1 MQDKVE
7 ENMKNRTLWTRL
19 GLLVFCGTLLVSGI
33 QIGRQN
39 VFSDR
44 KTQSVVQESTLVS
57 AAGEGEESTVT
68 LTADEAVS
76 GEKTES
82 VHVKAK
88 PDGTPE
94 EIAVEVTLK
103 NPGDSDV
110 ILDKTSLT
118 NIKNTQG
125 DEEYTLQ
132 PDGTLL
138 WENKGAN
145 ISYKGTATTD
155 LPVKVHLTYYLDGK
169 EIAPEKL
176 AGQSG
181 KLKIRFDY
189 ENTTSQ
195 TIYVDGKNV
204 NVKVPFVMLSALF
217 LDEDTA
223 SNISVENGK
232 VVDLD
237 GQQVVIGYAMP
248 GLADSLK
255 LADFEPTEDVDI
267 PEYVEVTADVTD
279 FSMDFTATVAST
291 GIFSELDTDK
301 LSDVDDLTEAMD
313 ELNDAS
319 GKLVDGMSG
328 LFDGVSA
335 FDDSMG
341 EYLKGVKAVDSG
353 VDTFKTALEQM
364 DANKNALQGGAKTL
378 ADSLTALSD
387 QLQQI
392 PSSADEVSADDEQ
405 MKAALSAATALSGDA
420 KKLLATIEAMKTS
433 MDQAKTFVSDAK
445 TYRDQVKAKADT
457 VAGEIK
463 SAKEALDKVEAK
475 GELDK
480 DKISVD
486 TGKVSEAV
494 ENAAKTAAAKAAE
507 GKNLSEDEK
516 KAIAD
521 AAAKAAKDA
530 VDKKDVLVS
539 VSDDAVKTSVE
550 GTDGV
555 KEQLDKALDDLNS
568 MPTLDIPDLSL
579 DTSAVDAVL
588 SDMQTQLATLKAYA
602 DAITGGADMVQTL
615 QDTLNGLKGN
625 AKALAEGSTQLSVG
639 VTALTDGIS
648 KLYSGSVELK
658 KGTGALVSVGPS
670 ISKGLSALRDGAKA
684 LKDGMKTFDE
694 EGIQELSDLAGDDLT
709 DVIDRVKALKDAD
722 VAYDNYSGLAKG
734 STGEVR
740 FVIETDAIEK

>member
-181 KLKIRFDY
+181 KLKLRFDY

-195 TIYVDGKNV
+195 MIYVDGKNV

-313 ELNDAS
+313 ELNEAS

-353 VDTFKTALEQM
+353 VDTFKRALEQM

-378 ADSLTALSD
+378 ADSLTVLSD

-494 ENAAKTAAAKAAE
+494 KNAAKTAAVKAAE

-516 KAIAD
+516 NAIAD
-521 AAAKAAKDA
+521 AAAEAAKDA
-530 VDKKDVLVS
+530 VDKKDVSIS

-555 KEQLDKALDDLNS
+555 KEQLDKALDNLNS

-625 AKALAEGSTQLSVG
+625 AKALAEGSTHLSAG
-639 VTALTDGIS
+639 VAALTDGIS

-658 KGTGALVSVGPS
+658 KGTGALVSAGPS

-684 LKDGMKTFDE
+684 LKDSMKTFDE
-694 EGIQELSDLAGDDLT
+694 DGIQELSDLAGDDLT

>member
-1 MQDKVE
+1 
-7 ENMKNRTLWTRL
+7 MKNRTLWTRL
-19 GLLVFCGTLLVSGI
+19 GLAVFCGALLVSGI

-39 VFSDR
+39 VFSDQ

-68 LTADEAVS
+68 LTAEEAVS
-76 GEKTES
+76 TDKTES

-94 EIAVEVTLK
+94 EITVDVTLK
-103 NPGDSDV
+103 NPGGSGA

-118 NIKNTQG
+118 DIKNTQG
-125 DEEYTLQ
+125 DEEYTQ
-132 PDGTLL
+132 QSDGTLL

-145 ISYKGTATTD
+145 ISYKGTGTEK

-204 NVKVPFVMLSALF
+204 NVKVPFVMLFALF

-291 GIFSELDTDK
+291 GVFSELDTDK

-341 EYLKGVKAVDSG
+341 GYLKGVKAVDSG
-353 VDTFKTALEQM
+353 VDTLKTALEQM
-364 DANKNALQGGAKTL
+364 N
-378 ADSLTALSD
+378 
-387 QLQQI
+387 
-392 PSSADEVSADDEQ
+392 
-405 MKAALSAATALSGDA
+405 
-420 KKLLATIEAMKTS
+420 
-433 MDQAKTFVSDAK
+433 
-445 TYRDQVKAKADT
+445 
-457 VAGEIK
+457 
-463 SAKEALDKVEAK
+463 
-475 GELDK
+475 
-480 DKISVD
+480 
-486 TGKVSEAV
+486 
-494 ENAAKTAAAKAAE
+494 
-507 GKNLSEDEK
+507 
-516 KAIAD
+516 
-521 AAAKAAKDA
+521 
-530 VDKKDVLVS
+530 
-539 VSDDAVKTSVE
+539 
-550 GTDGV
+550 
-555 KEQLDKALDDLNS
+555 
-568 MPTLDIPDLSL
+568 
-579 DTSAVDAVL
+579 
-588 SDMQTQLATLKAYA
+588 
-602 DAITGGADMVQTL
+602 
-615 QDTLNGLKGN
+615 
-625 AKALAEGSTQLSVG
+625 
-639 VTALTDGIS
+639 
-648 KLYSGSVELK
+648 
-658 KGTGALVSVGPS
+658 
-670 ISKGLSALRDGAKA
+670 
-684 LKDGMKTFDE
+684 
-694 EGIQELSDLAGDDLT
+694 
-709 DVIDRVKALKDAD
+709 
-722 VAYDNYSGLAKG
+722 
-734 STGEVR
+734 
-740 FVIETDAIEK
+740 

>member
-1 MQDKVE
+1 
-7 ENMKNRTLWTRL
+7 MKNRTLWTRL
-19 GLLVFCGTLLVSGI
+19 GLLVFCGALLVSGI

-39 VFSDR
+39 VFSDQ

-94 EIAVEVTLK
+94 EITVDVTLK
-103 NPGDSDV
+103 NPGGSGA

-118 NIKNTQG
+118 DIKNTEG
-125 DEEYTLQ
+125 DEEYTQ
-132 PDGTLL
+132 QSDGTLL

-145 ISYKGTATTD
+145 ISYKGTGTEK

-169 EIAPEKL
+169 KIAPEKL

-181 KLKIRFDY
+181 RLKIRFDY

-255 LADFEPTEDVDI
+255 LTDFEPTEDVDI
-267 PEYVEVTADVTD
+267 PEYVEVMADVTD

-445 TYRDQVKAKADT
+445 IYRDQVKAKADT

-463 SAKEALDKVEAK
+463 SAKEALEKVSAK

-480 DKISVD
+480 DKVSVD
-486 TGKVSEAV
+486 IDKVSKAVESAAKEAV
-494 ENAAKTAAAKAAE
+494 KNAAGDSLTD
-507 GKNLSEDEK
+507 DEK
-516 KAIAD
+516 NAIAN

-530 VDKKDVLVS
+530 VDKKDVSVS
-539 VSDDAVKTSVE
+539 ISDDAVKATVD
-550 GTDGV
+550 GTDAV
-555 KEQLDKALDDLNS
+555 KEQLDKALDDLSS

-588 SDMQTQLATLKAYA
+588 SDMQTQLTTLKTYA
-602 DAITGGADMVQTL
+602 DAITGGADIVQTL
-615 QDTLNGLKGN
+615 QDTLNGLKGS
-625 AKALAEGSTQLSVG
+625 AKALAEGSTQLSAG
-639 VTALTDGIS
+639 VAALTDGIS

-658 KGTGALVSVGPS
+658 KGTGALVSAGPS
-670 ISKGLSALRDGAKA
+670 ISKGLSALRDGARA

-709 DVIDRVKALKDAD
+709 DVIDRIKALKDAD

-734 STGEVR
+734 SSGEVR

>member
-82 VHVKAK
+82 VHVKAR

-223 SNISVENGK
+223 SDISVENGK

-457 VAGEIK
+457 VAEEIK
-463 SAKEALDKVEAK
+463 SAKEALEKVSAK

-480 DKISVD
+480 DKVSVD
-486 TGKVSEAV
+486 IDKVREAV
-494 ENAAKTAAAKAAE
+494 ESAAKEAVKNAAGDSLTD
-507 GKNLSEDEK
+507 DEK
-516 KAIAD
+516 NAIAN
-521 AAAKAAKDA
+521 AAKDA
-530 VDKKDVLVS
+530 VNKKDVSVS
-539 VSDDAVKTSVE
+539 ISDDAVKATVD
-550 GTDGV
+550 GTDAV
-555 KEQLDKALDDLNS
+555 KEQLDKALDDLNG

-625 AKALAEGSTQLSVG
+625 AKALAEGSTQLSAG

>member
-1 MQDKVE
+1 
-7 ENMKNRTLWTRL
+7 MKNRTLWTRL
-19 GLLVFCGTLLVSGI
+19 GLAVFCGALLVSGI

-39 VFSDR
+39 VFSDQ

-94 EIAVEVTLK
+94 EITVDVTLK

-195 TIYVDGKNV
+195 MIYVDGKNV

-223 SNISVENGK
+223 SNIAVENGK

-301 LSDVDDLTEAMD
+301 LSDVDDLTDAMD
-313 ELNDAS
+313 KLNEAS

-353 VDTFKTALEQM
+353 VDTFKTALGQM

-420 KKLLATIEAMKTS
+420 KKLLATIEAMKNS

-494 ENAAKTAAAKAAE
+494 ESAAKEAVQKAAKD
-507 GKNLSEDEK
+507 KNLSEDEK
-516 KAIAD
+516 NAIAD
-521 AAAKAAKDA
+521 AAAKAAKAA
-530 VDKKDVLVS
+530 VDKKDVSVS

-550 GTDGV
+550 GTDAV
-555 KEQLDKALDDLNS
+555 KEQLDKALDDLSS

-625 AKALAEGSTQLSVG
+625 AKALAEGSTQLSAG

-648 KLYSGSVELK
+648 QLYSGSVELK
-658 KGTGALVSVGPS
+658 KGTGALVSAGPS

>member
-82 VHVKAK
+82 VYVKAK

-94 EIAVEVTLK
+94 EITVDVTLK
-103 NPGDSDV
+103 NPGGSGA

-118 NIKNTQG
+118 DIKNTEG
-125 DEEYTLQ
+125 DEEYTQ
-132 PDGTLL
+132 QSDGTLL

-145 ISYKGTATTD
+145 ISYKGTGTEK

-195 TIYVDGKNV
+195 MIYVDGKNV

-217 LDEDTA
+217 LDEDMA

-420 KKLLATIEAMKTS
+420 KKLLATIEAMKNS

-457 VAGEIK
+457 LTGEIK

-480 DKISVD
+480 DKVSVD
-486 TGKVSEAV
+486 IDKVSKAVESAAKEAV
-494 ENAAKTAAAKAAE
+494 KNAAGDSLTDDEKNAIANAAAK
-507 GKNLSEDEK
+507 
-516 KAIAD
+516 
-521 AAAKAAKDA
+521 A
-530 VDKKDVLVS
+530 VDKKDVSVS
-539 VSDDAVKTSVE
+539 ISDDAVKATVD
-550 GTDGV
+550 GTDAV
-555 KEQLDKALDDLNS
+555 KEQLDKALDDLSS

-625 AKALAEGSTQLSVG
+625 AKALAEGSTQLSAG

-648 KLYSGSVELK
+648 QLYSGSTELK
-658 KGTGALVSVGPS
+658 KGTGALVSAGPS

-709 DVIDRVKALKDAD
+709 DVIDRIKALKDAD

>member
-1 MQDKVE
+1 
-7 ENMKNRTLWTRL
+7 MKNRTLWTRL

-313 ELNDAS
+313 GLNDAS

-335 FDDSMG
+335 FDGSMG

-445 TYRDQVKAKADT
+445 TYREQVKAKADT
-457 VAGEIK
+457 VTGEIK
-463 SAKEALDKVEAK
+463 SAKEALEKVEAK

-516 KAIAD
+516 NAIAD

-530 VDKKDVLVS
+530 VNKKDVSIS

-588 SDMQTQLATLKAYA
+588 SNMQTQLATLKAYA

-625 AKALAEGSTQLSVG
+625 AKALAEGSTQLSAG

>member
-1 MQDKVE
+1 
-7 ENMKNRTLWTRL
+7 MKNRTLWTRL

-94 EIAVEVTLK
+94 EITVDVTLK
-103 NPGDSDV
+103 NPGGSGA

-118 NIKNTQG
+118 DIKNTEG
-125 DEEYTLQ
+125 DEEYTQ
-132 PDGTLL
+132 QSDGTLL

-145 ISYKGTATTD
+145 ISYKGTGTEK

-223 SNISVENGK
+223 SNIAVENGK

-255 LADFEPTEDVDI
+255 LTDFEPTEDVDI

-341 EYLKGVKAVDSG
+341 EYLKGVKAVDRG

-445 TYRDQVKAKADT
+445 IYRDQVKAKADT

-463 SAKEALDKVEAK
+463 SAKEALEKVSAK

-480 DKISVD
+480 DKVSVD
-486 TGKVSEAV
+486 IDKVSKAVESAAKEAV
-494 ENAAKTAAAKAAE
+494 KNAAGDSLTDDEKNAIANAAA
-507 GKNLSEDEK
+507 N
-516 KAIAD
+516 
-521 AAAKAAKDA
+521 AAKDA
-530 VDKKDVLVS
+530 VDIKDVSVS
-539 VSDDAVKTSVE
+539 ISDDAVKATVD
-550 GTDGV
+550 GTDAV

-588 SDMQTQLATLKAYA
+588 SDMQTQLATLKTYA
-602 DAITGGADMVQTL
+602 DAITGGADIVQTL
-615 QDTLNGLKGN
+615 QDTLNGLKGS
-625 AKALAEGSTQLSVG
+625 AKALAEGSTQLSAG

-648 KLYSGSVELK
+648 QLYSGSVELK
-658 KGTGALVSVGPS
+658 KGTGALVSAGPS

>member
-33 QIGRQN
+33 QICRQN

-94 EIAVEVTLK
+94 EITVDVTLK
-103 NPGDSDV
+103 NPGGSGA

-118 NIKNTQG
+118 DIKNTEG
-125 DEEYTLQ
+125 DEEYTQ
-132 PDGTLL
+132 QSDGTLL

-145 ISYKGTATTD
+145 ISYKGTGTEK

-195 TIYVDGKNV
+195 MIYVDGKNV

-223 SNISVENGK
+223 ANISVENGK

-353 VDTFKTALEQM
+353 VDTFKRALEQM

-433 MDQAKTFVSDAK
+433 MGQAKTFVSDAK

-521 AAAKAAKDA
+521 AAANAAKDA
-530 VDKKDVLVS
+530 VDKKDVSIS

-588 SDMQTQLATLKAYA
+588 SNMQTQLATLKAYA

-625 AKALAEGSTQLSVG
+625 AKALAEGSTQLSAG

>member
-1 MQDKVE
+1 
-7 ENMKNRTLWTRL
+7 MKNRTLWTRL
-19 GLLVFCGTLLVSGI
+19 GLVVFCGALLVSGI

-39 VFSDR
+39 VFSDQ
-44 KTQSVVQESTLVS
+44 KAQSVVQESTT
-57 AAGEGEESTVT
+57 ATTAGEGEESMVT
-68 LTADEAVS
+68 LTADKAVS
-76 GEKTES
+76 GDKTES

-94 EIAVEVTLK
+94 EITVDVTLK
-103 NPGDSDV
+103 NPGGSDA

-118 NIKNTQG
+118 DIKNTEG
-125 DEEYTLQ
+125 DEEYTQ
-132 PDGTLL
+132 QSDGTLL

-145 ISYKGTATTD
+145 ISYKGTGTTD

-169 EIAPEKL
+169 EIEPEKL

-195 TIYVDGKNV
+195 TIHVDGKNV
-204 NVKVPFVMLSALF
+204 QVKVPFMMLSALF

-223 SNISVENGK
+223 TNISVENGK

-301 LSDVDDLTEAMD
+301 LSDVDDLTDAMD

-353 VDTFKTALEQM
+353 VDTFKKALGQM

-392 PSSADEVSADDEQ
+392 PSSADAVSVDDEQ
-405 MKAALSAATALSGDA
+405 MKAALSAATTLSGDA

-433 MDQAKTFVSDAK
+433 MAQAKTFVSDAK

-457 VAGEIK
+457 VTGEIK
-463 SAKEALDKVEAK
+463 SAKEALEKVSAK
-475 GELDK
+475 AELDK

-486 TGKVSEAV
+486 TDKVSKAV
-494 ENAAKTAAAKAAE
+494 ESAVKEKVKNVAGDKLTDDEKNAIVNEAAK
-507 GKNLSEDEK
+507 
-516 KAIAD
+516 
-521 AAAKAAKDA
+521 A
-530 VDKKDVLVS
+530 VDKKDVSVS
-539 VSDDAVKTSVE
+539 VSDDAVKATVD
-550 GTDGV
+550 GTDAV
-555 KEQLDKALDDLNS
+555 KEQLDKVLDDLNS
-568 MPTLDIPDLSL
+568 MPTLEIPDLSL

-588 SDMQTQLATLKAYA
+588 SDMQTQLNTLKAYA

-615 QDTLNGLKGN
+615 QDTLNGLKGS
-625 AKALAEGSTQLSVG
+625 ARALAEGSTQLSAG

-648 KLYSGSVELK
+648 QLYSGSTELK
-658 KGTGALVSVGPS
+658 KGTGALVSAGPS

-694 EGIQELSDLAGDDLT
+694 EGIQELSDLAGDDLV

>member
-1 MQDKVE
+1 
-7 ENMKNRTLWTRL
+7 MKNRTLWTRL
-19 GLLVFCGTLLVSGI
+19 GLAVFCGALLVSGI

-39 VFSDR
+39 VFSDQ

-94 EIAVEVTLK
+94 EITVDVTLK

-195 TIYVDGKNV
+195 MIYVDGKNV

-223 SNISVENGK
+223 SNIAVENGK

-301 LSDVDDLTEAMD
+301 LSDVDDLTDAMD
-313 ELNDAS
+313 KLNEAS

-353 VDTFKTALEQM
+353 VDTFKTALGQM
-364 DANKNALQGGAKTL
+364 DAKKNALQGGAKTL

-420 KKLLATIEAMKTS
+420 KKLLATIEAMKNS

-494 ENAAKTAAAKAAE
+494 ESAAKEAVQKAAKD
-507 GKNLSEDEK
+507 KNLSEDEK
-516 KAIAD
+516 NAIAD
-521 AAAKAAKDA
+521 AAAKAAKAA
-530 VDKKDVLVS
+530 VDKKDVSVS

-550 GTDGV
+550 GTDAV
-555 KEQLDKALDDLNS
+555 KEQLDKALDDLSS

-625 AKALAEGSTQLSVG
+625 AKALAEGSTQLSAG

-648 KLYSGSVELK
+648 QLYSGSVELK
-658 KGTGALVSVGPS
+658 KGTGALVSAGPS

>member
-1 MQDKVE
+1 
-7 ENMKNRTLWTRL
+7 MKNRTLWTRL
-19 GLLVFCGTLLVSGI
+19 GLVVFCGALLVSGI

-39 VFSDR
+39 VFSDQ
-44 KTQSVVQESTLVS
+44 KAQSVVQESTTAS
-57 AAGEGEESTVT
+57 AAGEGEENTVT
-68 LTADEAVS
+68 LAADKAVS
-76 GEKTES
+76 GDKTES

-94 EIAVEVTLK
+94 EITVDVTLK
-103 NPGDSDV
+103 NPGGSDA

-118 NIKNTQG
+118 DIKNTEG
-125 DEEYTLQ
+125 DEEYTQ
-132 PDGTLL
+132 QSDGTLL

-145 ISYKGTATTD
+145 ISYKGTATD
-155 LPVKVHLTYYLDGK
+155 ELPVKVHLTYYLDGK

-195 TIYVDGKNV
+195 TIHVDGKNV
-204 NVKVPFVMLSALF
+204 QVKVPFMMLSALF

-223 SNISVENGK
+223 TNISVENGK

-255 LADFEPTEDVDI
+255 LADFEPTGDVDI

-301 LSDVDDLTEAMD
+301 LSDVDDLTDAMD

-341 EYLKGVKAVDSG
+341 EYLMGVKAIDSG
-353 VDTFKTALEQM
+353 VDTFKKALGQM
-364 DANKNALQGGAKTL
+364 DANKNALQGGAKML

-392 PSSADEVSADDEQ
+392 PSSADEVSVDDEQ

-433 MDQAKTFVSDAK
+433 MAQAKTFVSDAR

-457 VAGEIK
+457 VTGEIK
-463 SAKEALDKVEAK
+463 SAKEALEKVSAK

-486 TGKVSEAV
+486 TDKVSKAV
-494 ENAAKTAAAKAAE
+494 ESAVKEKVKKVAGDKLTDEETNVIAEAAVNAV
-507 GKNLSEDEK
+507 NEDK
-516 KAIAD
+516 
-521 AAAKAAKDA
+521 
-530 VDKKDVLVS
+530 VS
-539 VSDDAVKTSVE
+539 VKVSDDAVKATVE
-550 GTDGV
+550 GTDAV

-579 DTSAVDAVL
+579 DTSAVDAIL
-588 SDMQTQLATLKAYA
+588 SDMQTQLNTLKTYA
-602 DAITGGADMVQTL
+602 DAVTGGADVMQTL
-615 QDTLNGLKGN
+615 QDTLNGLKGS
-625 AKALAEGSTQLSVG
+625 ARALAEGSTQLSAG

-648 KLYSGSVELK
+648 QLYSGSTELK
-658 KGTGALVSVGPS
+658 KGTGALVSAGPS
-670 ISKGLSALRDGAKA
+670 ISKGLSALCDGAKA

-694 EGIQELSDLAGDDLT
+694 EGIQELSDLAGDDLV

>member
-7 ENMKNRTLWTRL
+7 ENMKNRTLWMRL

-39 VFSDR
+39 VFSDQ
-44 KTQSVVQESTLVS
+44 KTQSVVQESALVS

-68 LTADEAVS
+68 LTAEEAVG

-94 EIAVEVTLK
+94 EITVDVTLK
-103 NPGDSDV
+103 NPGGSGA

-118 NIKNTQG
+118 DIKNTEG
-125 DEEYTLQ
+125 DEEYTQ
-132 PDGTLL
+132 QSDGTLL

-145 ISYKGTATTD
+145 ISYKGTGTEK

-195 TIYVDGKNV
+195 TICVDGKNV

-433 MDQAKTFVSDAK
+433 MDQAKTFVNDAK

-463 SAKEALDKVEAK
+463 SAKKALDKVEAK

-486 TGKVSEAV
+486 IDKVSKAVESAAKEAV
-494 ENAAKTAAAKAAE
+494 KNAAGDSLT
-507 GKNLSEDEK
+507 EDEK
-516 KAIAD
+516 KAIAN
-521 AAAKAAKDA
+521 AAKDA
-530 VDKKDVLVS
+530 VDKKDVSVS
-539 VSDDAVKTSVE
+539 ISDDAVKATVD
-550 GTDGV
+550 GTDAV

-625 AKALAEGSTQLSVG
+625 AKALAEGSTQLSAG

-670 ISKGLSALRDGAKA
+670 ISKGLSALRGGAKA

-694 EGIQELSDLAGDDLT
+694 EGIQELSDLAGDNLT

>member
-68 LTADEAVS
+68 LTADEAAS

-94 EIAVEVTLK
+94 EITVDVTLK
-103 NPGDSDV
+103 NPGGSGA

-118 NIKNTQG
+118 DIKNTEG
-125 DEEYTLQ
+125 DEEYTQ
-132 PDGTLL
+132 QSDGTLL

-145 ISYKGTATTD
+145 ISYKGTGTEK

-457 VAGEIK
+457 VTGEIK

-486 TGKVSEAV
+486 TDKVREAV
-494 ENAAKTAAAKAAE
+494 ESAAKEAVKNAAGDSLTD
-507 GKNLSEDEK
+507 DEK
-516 KAIAD
+516 NAIAN
-521 AAAKAAKDA
+521 AAKDA
-530 VDKKDVLVS
+530 VNKKDVSVS
-539 VSDDAVKTSVE
+539 ISDDAVKATVD
-550 GTDGV
+550 GTDAV
-555 KEQLDKALDDLNS
+555 KEQLDKALDDLNG

-625 AKALAEGSTQLSVG
+625 AKALAEGSTQLSAG

-648 KLYSGSVELK
+648 QLYSGSVELK

>member
-1 MQDKVE
+1 
-7 ENMKNRTLWTRL
+7 MKNRTLWTRL
-19 GLLVFCGTLLVSGI
+19 GLLVFCGALLVSGI

-39 VFSDR
+39 VFSDQ

-94 EIAVEVTLK
+94 EITVDVTLK
-103 NPGDSDV
+103 NPGGSGA

-118 NIKNTQG
+118 DIKNTEG
-125 DEEYTLQ
+125 DEEYTQ
-132 PDGTLL
+132 QSDGTLL

-145 ISYKGTATTD
+145 ISYKGTGTEK

-169 EIAPEKL
+169 KIAPEKL

-181 KLKIRFDY
+181 RLKIRFDY

-255 LADFEPTEDVDI
+255 LTDFEPTEDVDI
-267 PEYVEVTADVTD
+267 PEYVEVMADVTD

-420 KKLLATIEAMKTS
+420 KKLLATIEAMKNS

-445 TYRDQVKAKADT
+445 IYRDQVKAKADT

-463 SAKEALDKVEAK
+463 SAKEALEKVSAK

-480 DKISVD
+480 DKVSVD
-486 TGKVSEAV
+486 IDKVSKAVESAAKEAV
-494 ENAAKTAAAKAAE
+494 KNAAGDSLTD
-507 GKNLSEDEK
+507 DEK
-516 KAIAD
+516 NAIAN

-530 VDKKDVLVS
+530 VDKKDVSVS
-539 VSDDAVKTSVE
+539 ISDDAVKATVD
-550 GTDGV
+550 GTDAV
-555 KEQLDKALDDLNS
+555 KEQLDKALDDLSS

-588 SDMQTQLATLKAYA
+588 SDMQTQLTTLKTYA
-602 DAITGGADMVQTL
+602 DAITGGADIVQTL
-615 QDTLNGLKGN
+615 QDTLNGLKGS
-625 AKALAEGSTQLSVG
+625 AKALAEGSTQLSAG
-639 VTALTDGIS
+639 VAALTDGIS

-709 DVIDRVKALKDAD
+709 DVIDRIKALKDAD

-734 STGEVR
+734 SSGEVR

>member
-1 MQDKVE
+1 
-7 ENMKNRTLWTRL
+7 MKNRTLWTRL
-19 GLLVFCGTLLVSGI
+19 GLVVFCGALLVSGI

-39 VFSDR
+39 VFSDQ
-44 KTQSVVQESTLVS
+44 KAQSVVQESTT
-57 AAGEGEESTVT
+57 ATTAGEGEESMVT
-68 LTADEAVS
+68 LTADKAVS
-76 GEKTES
+76 GDKTES

-94 EIAVEVTLK
+94 EITVDVTLK
-103 NPGDSDV
+103 NPGGSDA

-118 NIKNTQG
+118 DIKNTEG
-125 DEEYTLQ
+125 DEEYTQ
-132 PDGTLL
+132 QSDGTLL

-145 ISYKGTATTD
+145 ISYKGTGTTD

-169 EIAPEKL
+169 EIEPEKL

-195 TIYVDGKNV
+195 TIHVDGKNV
-204 NVKVPFVMLSALF
+204 QVKVPFMMLSALF

-223 SNISVENGK
+223 TNISVENGK

-279 FSMDFTATVAST
+279 FSMDFAATVAST

-301 LSDVDDLTEAMD
+301 LSDVDDLTDAMD

-353 VDTFKTALEQM
+353 VDTFKKALGQM

-378 ADSLTALSD
+378 ADSLTALSN

-392 PSSADEVSADDEQ
+392 PSSADAVSVDDEQ
-405 MKAALSAATALSGDA
+405 MKAALSAATTLSGDA

-433 MDQAKTFVSDAK
+433 MAQAKTFVSDAK

-457 VAGEIK
+457 VTGEIK
-463 SAKEALDKVEAK
+463 SAKEALEKVSAK
-475 GELDK
+475 AELDK

-486 TGKVSEAV
+486 TDKVSKAV
-494 ENAAKTAAAKAAE
+494 ESAVKEKVKNVAGDKLTDDEKNAIVNEAAK
-507 GKNLSEDEK
+507 
-516 KAIAD
+516 
-521 AAAKAAKDA
+521 A
-530 VDKKDVLVS
+530 VDKKDVSVS
-539 VSDDAVKTSVE
+539 VSDDAVKATVD
-550 GTDGV
+550 GTDAV

-568 MPTLDIPDLSL
+568 MPTLEIPDLSL

-588 SDMQTQLATLKAYA
+588 SDMQTQLNTLKAYA

-615 QDTLNGLKGN
+615 QDTLNGLKGS
-625 AKALAEGSTQLSVG
+625 ARALAEGSTQLSAG

-648 KLYSGSVELK
+648 QLYSGSTELK
-658 KGTGALVSVGPS
+658 KGTGALVSAGPS

-694 EGIQELSDLAGDDLT
+694 EGIQELSDLAGDDLV

>member
-1 MQDKVE
+1 
-7 ENMKNRTLWTRL
+7 MKNRTLWMRL
-19 GLLVFCGTLLVSGI
+19 GLAVFCGALLVSGI

-39 VFSDR
+39 VFSDQ
-44 KTQSVVQESTLVS
+44 KTQSVVKESTLVS

-68 LTADEAVS
+68 LTAEEAVS
-76 GEKTES
+76 TDKTES

-94 EIAVEVTLK
+94 EITVDVTLK
-103 NPGDSDV
+103 NPGGSGA

-118 NIKNTQG
+118 DIKNTEG
-125 DEEYTLQ
+125 DEEYTQ
-132 PDGTLL
+132 QSDGTLL

-145 ISYKGTATTD
+145 ISYKGTGTEK

-255 LADFEPTEDVDI
+255 LTDFEPTEDVDI

-301 LSDVDDLTEAMD
+301 LSDVDDLTDAMD

-341 EYLKGVKAVDSG
+341 EYLKGVKAIDSG
-353 VDTFKTALEQM
+353 VDTFKMALEQM

-392 PSSADEVSADDEQ
+392 PSSTDEVSADDEQ

-445 TYRDQVKAKADT
+445 TYREQVKAKADT

-486 TGKVSEAV
+486 TGKVSDAV
-494 ENAAKTAAAKAAE
+494 RNAAEKAAE

-521 AAAKAAKDA
+521 AAAEA
-530 VDKKDVLVS
+530 VDKKDVSIS

-639 VTALTDGIS
+639 VAALTDGIS

-684 LKDGMKTFDE
+684 LKDGMKAFDE
-694 EGIQELSDLAGDDLT
+694 DGIQELSDLAGDDLT

>member
-1 MQDKVE
+1 
-7 ENMKNRTLWTRL
+7 MKNRTLWTRL
-19 GLLVFCGTLLVSGI
+19 GLIVFCGTLLVSGI

-39 VFSDR
+39 VFSDQ

-118 NIKNTQG
+118 NIKNTEG
-125 DEEYTLQ
+125 DEEYTQ
-132 PDGTLL
+132 QSDGTLL

-145 ISYKGTATTD
+145 ISYKGTGTEK

-405 MKAALSAATALSGDA
+405 MKAAFSAATALSGDT

-433 MDQAKTFVSDAK
+433 MDQAKTFVSNAK

-486 TGKVSEAV
+486 IDKVSKAVESAAKEAV
-494 ENAAKTAAAKAAE
+494 KNAAGDSLTDDEKNAIANAAA
-507 GKNLSEDEK
+507 N
-516 KAIAD
+516 
-521 AAAKAAKDA
+521 A
-530 VDKKDVLVS
+530 VDIKDVSVS
-539 VSDDAVKTSVE
+539 ISDDAVKATVD
-550 GTDGV
+550 GTDAV
-555 KEQLDKALDDLNS
+555 KEQLDKALEDLNS

-625 AKALAEGSTQLSVG
+625 AKALAEGSTQLSAG
-639 VTALTDGIS
+639 VAALTDGIS

-658 KGTGALVSVGPS
+658 KGTGALVSAGPS

-734 STGEVR
+734 SSGEVR

>member
-19 GLLVFCGTLLVSGI
+19 GLIVFCGTLLVSGI

-39 VFSDR
+39 VFSDQ

-118 NIKNTQG
+118 NIKNTEG
-125 DEEYTLQ
+125 DEEYTQ
-132 PDGTLL
+132 QSDGTLL

-145 ISYKGTATTD
+145 ISYKGTGTEK

-405 MKAALSAATALSGDA
+405 MKAAFSAATALSGDT

-433 MDQAKTFVSDAK
+433 MDQAKTFVSNAK

-486 TGKVSEAV
+486 IDKVSKAVESAAKEAV
-494 ENAAKTAAAKAAE
+494 KNAAGDSLTDDEKNAIANAAA
-507 GKNLSEDEK
+507 N
-516 KAIAD
+516 
-521 AAAKAAKDA
+521 A
-530 VDKKDVLVS
+530 VDIKDVSVS
-539 VSDDAVKTSVE
+539 ISDDAVKATVD
-550 GTDGV
+550 GTDAV
-555 KEQLDKALDDLNS
+555 KEQLDKALEDLNS

-625 AKALAEGSTQLSVG
+625 AKALAEGSTQLSAG
-639 VTALTDGIS
+639 VAALTDGIS

-658 KGTGALVSVGPS
+658 KGTGALVSAGPS

-734 STGEVR
+734 SSGEVR

>member
-1 MQDKVE
+1 
-7 ENMKNRTLWTRL
+7 MKNRTLWTRL
-19 GLLVFCGTLLVSGI
+19 GLIVFCGTLLVSGI
-33 QIGRQN
+33 QICRQN
-39 VFSDR
+39 VFSDQ

-57 AAGEGEESTVT
+57 ATGEGEESTVT
-68 LTADEAVS
+68 LAADEAVG

-145 ISYKGTATTD
+145 ISYKGTATTE

-195 TIYVDGKNV
+195 MIYVDGKNV

-255 LADFEPTEDVDI
+255 LTDFEPTEDVDI

-301 LSDVDDLTEAMD
+301 LSDVDDLTDAMD

-341 EYLKGVKAVDSG
+341 EYLKGVKAIDSG
-353 VDTFKTALEQM
+353 VDTFKMALEQM

-392 PSSADEVSADDEQ
+392 PSSTDEVSADDEQ

-445 TYRDQVKAKADT
+445 TYREQVKAKADT

-494 ENAAKTAAAKAAE
+494 KNAAKTAAAKAAE

-521 AAAKAAKDA
+521 AAAEAAKDA
-530 VDKKDVLVS
+530 VDKKDVSIS

-639 VTALTDGIS
+639 VAALTDGIS

-684 LKDGMKTFDE
+684 LKDGMKAFDE
-694 EGIQELSDLAGDDLT
+694 DGIQELSDLAGDDLT

>member
-1 MQDKVE
+1 
-7 ENMKNRTLWTRL
+7 MKNRTLWTRL

-445 TYRDQVKAKADT
+445 IYRDQVKAKADT

-463 SAKEALDKVEAK
+463 SAKEALEKVSAK

-480 DKISVD
+480 DKVSVD
-486 TGKVSEAV
+486 IDKVSKAVESAAKEAV
-494 ENAAKTAAAKAAE
+494 KNAAGDSLTD
-507 GKNLSEDEK
+507 DEK
-516 KAIAD
+516 NAIAN

-530 VDKKDVLVS
+530 VDKKDVSVS
-539 VSDDAVKTSVE
+539 ISDDAVKATVD
-550 GTDGV
+550 GTDAV
-555 KEQLDKALDDLNS
+555 KEQLDKALDDLSS

-588 SDMQTQLATLKAYA
+588 SDMQTQLTTLKTYA
-602 DAITGGADMVQTL
+602 DAITGGADIVQTL
-615 QDTLNGLKGN
+615 QDTLNGLKGS
-625 AKALAEGSTQLSVG
+625 AKALAEGSTQLSAG
-639 VTALTDGIS
+639 VAALTDGIS

-709 DVIDRVKALKDAD
+709 DVIDRIKALKDAD

-734 STGEVR
+734 SSGEVR

>member
-1 MQDKVE
+1 
-7 ENMKNRTLWTRL
+7 MKNRTLWTRL

-195 TIYVDGKNV
+195 TICVDGKNV

-433 MDQAKTFVSDAK
+433 MDQAKTFVNDAK

-463 SAKEALDKVEAK
+463 SAKKALDKVEAK

-486 TGKVSEAV
+486 IDKVSKAVESAAKEAV
-494 ENAAKTAAAKAAE
+494 KNAAGDSLT
-507 GKNLSEDEK
+507 EDEK
-516 KAIAD
+516 KAIAN
-521 AAAKAAKDA
+521 AAKDA
-530 VDKKDVLVS
+530 VDKKDVSVS
-539 VSDDAVKTSVE
+539 ISDDAVKATVD
-550 GTDGV
+550 GTDAV

-625 AKALAEGSTQLSVG
+625 AKALAEGSTQLSAG

-670 ISKGLSALRDGAKA
+670 ISKGLSALRGGAKA

-694 EGIQELSDLAGDDLT
+694 EGIQELSDLAGDNLT

>member
-1 MQDKVE
+1 
-7 ENMKNRTLWTRL
+7 MKNRTLWTRL
-19 GLLVFCGTLLVSGI
+19 GLAVFCGALLVSGI

-39 VFSDR
+39 VFSDQ
-44 KTQSVVQESTLVS
+44 KTQSVVQESALVS
-57 AAGEGEESTVT
+57 AAGEDEESTVT
-68 LTADEAVS
+68 LAADEAVS

-94 EIAVEVTLK
+94 EITVDVTLK
-103 NPGDSDV
+103 NPGGSEA

-118 NIKNTQG
+118 DIKNTEG
-125 DEEYTLQ
+125 DEEYTQ
-132 PDGTLL
+132 QSDGTLL

-145 ISYKGTATTD
+145 ISYKGTGTEK

-392 PSSADEVSADDEQ
+392 PSSADGVSADDEQ

-433 MDQAKTFVSDAK
+433 MDQAKTFVSDAR

-457 VAGEIK
+457 VTGEIK
-463 SAKEALDKVEAK
+463 SAKEALDKVSAK
-475 GELDK
+475 GELDQ
-480 DKISVD
+480 DKVSVD
-486 TGKVSEAV
+486 TDKVSTAV
-494 ENAAKTAAAKAAE
+494 ESASKAAVQKATE
-507 GKNLSEDEK
+507 DKSLSDDEK
-516 KAIAD
+516 NAIAN

-530 VDKKDVLVS
+530 VDKKDVSVS

-550 GTDGV
+550 GTDAV
-555 KEQLDKALDDLNS
+555 KEQLDKALDDLSS

-625 AKALAEGSTQLSVG
+625 AKALVEGSTQLSAG
-639 VTALTDGIS
+639 VTALTDGIA

-658 KGTGALVSVGPS
+658 KGTGALVSAGPS

-694 EGIQELSDLAGDDLT
+694 DGIQELSDLAGDDLT
-709 DVIDRVKALKDAD
+709 DVIDRIKALKDAD

-740 FVIETDAIEK
+740 FVIETDTIEK

>member
-1 MQDKVE
+1 
-7 ENMKNRTLWTRL
+7 MKNRTLWTRL

-313 ELNDAS
+313 GLNDAS

-335 FDDSMG
+335 FDGSMG

-353 VDTFKTALEQM
+353 VDTFKKALEQM

-445 TYRDQVKAKADT
+445 TYREQVKAKADT
-457 VAGEIK
+457 VTGEIK
-463 SAKEALDKVEAK
+463 SAKEALEKVEAK

-516 KAIAD
+516 NAIAD

-530 VDKKDVLVS
+530 VNKKDVSIS

-588 SDMQTQLATLKAYA
+588 SNMQTQLATLKAYA

-625 AKALAEGSTQLSVG
+625 AKALAEGSTQLSAG

>member
-313 ELNDAS
+313 GLNDAS

-335 FDDSMG
+335 FDGSMG

-353 VDTFKTALEQM
+353 VDTFKKALEQM

-445 TYRDQVKAKADT
+445 IYRDQVKAKADT

-463 SAKEALDKVEAK
+463 SAKEALEKVSAK

-480 DKISVD
+480 DKVSVD
-486 TGKVSEAV
+486 IDKVSKAVESAAKEAV
-494 ENAAKTAAAKAAE
+494 KNAAGDSLTD
-507 GKNLSEDEK
+507 DEK
-516 KAIAD
+516 NAIAN

-530 VDKKDVLVS
+530 VDKKDVSVS
-539 VSDDAVKTSVE
+539 ISDDAVKATVD
-550 GTDGV
+550 GTDAV
-555 KEQLDKALDDLNS
+555 KEQLDKALDDLSS

-588 SDMQTQLATLKAYA
+588 SDMQTQLTTLKTYA
-602 DAITGGADMVQTL
+602 DAITGGADIVQTL
-615 QDTLNGLKGN
+615 QDTLNGLKGS
-625 AKALAEGSTQLSVG
+625 AKALAEGSTQLSAG

-648 KLYSGSVELK
+648 QLYSGSVELK
-658 KGTGALVSVGPS
+658 KGTGALVSAGPS
-670 ISKGLSALRDGAKA
+670 ISKGLSALRGGAKA

>member
-1 MQDKVE
+1 
-7 ENMKNRTLWTRL
+7 MKNRTLWTRL
-19 GLLVFCGTLLVSGI
+19 GLAVFCGALLVSGI

-39 VFSDR
+39 VFSDQ

-68 LTADEAVS
+68 LTAEEAVNTD
-76 GEKTES
+76 KTES

-94 EIAVEVTLK
+94 EITVDVTLK
-103 NPGDSDV
+103 NPGGSEA

-118 NIKNTQG
+118 DIKNTEG
-125 DEEYTLQ
+125 DEEYTQ
-132 PDGTLL
+132 QSDGTLL

-145 ISYKGTATTD
+145 ISYKGTGTEK

-223 SNISVENGK
+223 SNIAVENGK

-291 GIFSELDTDK
+291 GVFSELDTDK

-341 EYLKGVKAVDSG
+341 GYLKGVKAVDSG
-353 VDTFKTALEQM
+353 VDTLKTALGQM

-378 ADSLTALSD
+378 ADSLTTLSD

-392 PSSADEVSADDEQ
+392 PSSVDEVSAGDEQ

-445 TYRDQVKAKADT
+445 TYRDQVKTKADT
-457 VAGEIK
+457 LAGEIK
-463 SAKEALDKVEAK
+463 SAKEALEKVSAK
-475 GELDK
+475 GELDQ
-480 DKISVD
+480 DKVSVD
-486 TGKVSEAV
+486 IDKVSKAVESAAKEAV
-494 ENAAKTAAAKAAE
+494 KNAAGDSLTD
-507 GKNLSEDEK
+507 DEK
-516 KAIAD
+516 NAIAN
-521 AAAKAAKDA
+521 AAKDA
-530 VDKKDVLVS
+530 VAKKDVSVS
-539 VSDDAVKTSVE
+539 ISDDAVKATVD
-550 GTDGV
+550 GTDAV
-555 KEQLDKALDDLNS
+555 KEQLDKALDDLSS

-588 SDMQTQLATLKAYA
+588 SDMQTQLTTLKTYA
-602 DAITGGADMVQTL
+602 DAITGGADIVQTL
-615 QDTLNGLKGN
+615 QDTLNGLKGS
-625 AKALAEGSTQLSVG
+625 AKALAEGSTQLSAG

-658 KGTGALVSVGPS
+658 KGTGALVSAGPS

-694 EGIQELSDLAGDDLT
+694 DGIQELSDLAGDDLT
-709 DVIDRVKALKDAD
+709 NVIDRVKALKDAD

>member
-1 MQDKVE
+1 
-7 ENMKNRTLWTRL
+7 MKNRTLWTRL
-19 GLLVFCGTLLVSGI
+19 GLAVFCGALLVSGI

-39 VFSDR
+39 VFSDQ

-68 LTADEAVS
+68 LTAEEAVS
-76 GEKTES
+76 TDKTES

-94 EIAVEVTLK
+94 EITVDVTLK
-103 NPGDSDV
+103 NPGGSEA

-118 NIKNTQG
+118 DIKNTEG
-125 DEEYTLQ
+125 DEEYTQ
-132 PDGTLL
+132 QSDGTLL

-145 ISYKGTATTD
+145 ISYKGTGTEK

-223 SNISVENGK
+223 SNIAVENGK

-301 LSDVDDLTEAMD
+301 LSDVDDLTDAMD

-341 EYLKGVKAVDSG
+341 GYLKGVKAVDSG
-353 VDTFKTALEQM
+353 VDTLKTALEQM
-364 DANKNALQGGAKTL
+364 NANKNALQGGAKTL
-378 ADSLTALSD
+378 ADSLTTLSD

-392 PSSADEVSADDEQ
+392 PSSVDEVSAGDEQ

-445 TYRDQVKAKADT
+445 TYRDQAKAKADT

-463 SAKEALDKVEAK
+463 SAKDALEKVEAK

-494 ENAAKTAAAKAAE
+494 ESAAKTAAAKAAE

-516 KAIAD
+516 NAIAD

-530 VDKKDVLVS
+530 VDKKDVSVS

-550 GTDGV
+550 GTDAV

-588 SDMQTQLATLKAYA
+588 SDMQTQLTTLKAYA

-625 AKALAEGSTQLSVG
+625 AKALAEGSTQLSAG

-658 KGTGALVSVGPS
+658 KGTGALVSAGPS

-694 EGIQELSDLAGDDLT
+694 DGIQELSDLAGNDLT